1 MKMTQRKCNL
11 FVHWSEAAKTA
22 FHRDIGLRLHS
33 GCFLGYSSHELFL
46 KSLSKE
52 KSMKLNFEYDF
63 SLRKA
68 KSVFVHDGGGGH
80 TLNNTATFTGQRTIL
95 GSLLYVGLR
104 ARTQIIRMSDKCS
117 YLLNHI
123 VEPTL

>member
-22 FHRDIGLRLHS
+22 FHPDIGLRLHS

-68 KSVFVHDGGGGH
+68 KSVFVHDGGGHLEQHSNIYRSEDNSGVSP
-80 TLNNTATFTGQRTIL
+80 LCGIE
-95 GSLLYVGLR
+95 G
-104 ARTQIIRMSDKCS
+104 
-117 YLLNHI
+117 
-123 VEPTL
+123 